1 VLGKTYSEGN
11 VMLKTGTLTP
21 TLAEVLW
28 PSDTKALRA
37 IVLALVGSAVLWASA
52 KIQVP
57 FYPVP
62 MTLQTLA
69 VLGLGMA
76 YGWRLAFA
84 TLLLYLAQGAFGLP
98 VFAGTPEK
106 GIGLAYMMGPTG
118 GYLLGF
124 LLAATLC
131 GWLAERGWG
140 RNVATTALAMLLG
153 NIVIYVPGLLWLGTL
168 VGWDKPVLEW
178 GLTPFLLGDATK
190 LVLAALILPGLWM
203 LLGRKK
209 N

>member
-1 VLGKTYSEGN
+1 
-11 VMLKTGTLTP
+11 MLKTGTLTP

-153 NIVIYVPGLLWLGTL
+153 NIVIYVPGLLWLGAL
-168 VGWDKPVLEW
+168 FGWDKPVLEW

-190 LVLAALILPGLWM
+190 LVLAALILPGLWT

-209 N
+209 S

>member
-1 VLGKTYSEGN
+1 
-11 VMLKTGTLTP
+11 MLKTGTLTP

-28 PSDTKALRA
+28 PSDAKALRA
-37 IVLALVGSAVLWASA
+37 IVLALIGSAVLWASA

-84 TLLLYLAQGAFGLP
+84 TLLLYLAEGAFGLP

-106 GIGLAYMMGPTG
+106 GIGLAYLMGPTG

-153 NIVIYVPGLLWLGTL
+153 NIVIYVPGLLWLGAV

-190 LVLAALILPGLWM
+190 LVLAALILPGLWT

>member
-1 VLGKTYSEGN
+1 
-11 VMLKTGTLTP
+11 MLKTGTLTP

-28 PSDTKALRA
+28 PSDAKALRA
-37 IVLALVGSAVLWASA
+37 IVLALIGSAVLWASA

-106 GIGLAYMMGPTG
+106 GIGLAYIMGPTG

-131 GWLAERGWG
+131 GWLAERGWD

-153 NIVIYVPGLLWLGTL
+153 NIVIYVPGLLWLGAL

-178 GLTPFLLGDATK
+178 GLTPFLAGDATK
-190 LVLAALILPGLWM
+190 LVLAALILPGLWT

-209 N
+209 T

>member
-1 VLGKTYSEGN
+1 
-11 VMLKTGTLTP
+11 MLKTETLKP
-21 TLAEVLW
+21 TLMDALW

-37 IVLALVGSAVLWASA
+37 VVLALIGSAVLWASA

-153 NIVIYVPGLLWLGTL
+153 NIVIYVPGLLWLGAL
-168 VGWDKPVLEW
+168 FGWDKPVLEW